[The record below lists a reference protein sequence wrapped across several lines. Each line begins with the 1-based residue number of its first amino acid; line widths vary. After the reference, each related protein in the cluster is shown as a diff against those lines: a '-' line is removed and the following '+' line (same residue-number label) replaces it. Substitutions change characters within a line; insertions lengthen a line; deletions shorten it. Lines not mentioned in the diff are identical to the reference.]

1 MSRESIDRLPRADRL
16 GRAASFG
23 PNPAGL
29 GGAHSFAWHGTGQDL
44 LGAKL
49 RAIEGAAVSVC
60 FETFLFTESDVGHRF
75 RSALAAAARRGVR
88 VRLIVDAV
96 GSFGLGRD
104 YFDAL
109 VAAGGAMRWF
119 NELRLA
125 SFSFRDHR
133 KLLVVDDTLAFVGG
147 CNIAPEYAGDGITVG
162 WRDGGVG
169 LRGPVAAVLA
179 AEFDCQW
186 ERAIG
191 HHWTFPHGGMRQRAP
206 AGGGPEVEALFIK
219 PGFGRNPL
227 REALWQ
233 DLATAKDVAITAA
246 YFLPPHRLRQRL
258 AQAVARGARV
268 RLLLAG
274 KSDVRLMQLASRSL
288 YRRLVQK
295 GIELWE
301 YQPQVLHA
309 KTIVVDDIV
318 FVGSSNLDP
327 RSLRINFEVMLRI
340 QHPELA
346 AAVRQQFEA
355 DVAQRAI
362 PITRDALQQARSWW
376 ERLKQRL
383 AYWLLARLDPE
394 LAALKLQ
401 AWRLRKARFVRRS
414 KRVRGVG
421 AQRVD

>member
-1 MSRESIDRLPRADRL
+1 MTPTDR
-16 GRAASFG
+16 FT
-23 PNPAGL
+23 
-29 GGAHSFAWHGTGQDL
+29 WHGTGQSL
-44 LGAKL
+44 LEAKL
-49 RAIEGAAVSVC
+49 RAIDAARSSVC
-60 FETFLFTESDVGHRF
+60 LETFIFRNSDVGLRF

-104 YFDAL
+104 YFDEL

-133 KLLVVDDTLAFVGG
+133 KLLVVDDTQAFVGG
-147 CNIAPEYAGDGITVG
+147 CNIAPEYDGDGITAG
-162 WRDGGVG
+162 WRDGGVSV
-169 LRGPVAAVLA
+169 RGPVAAVLA
-179 AEFDCQW
+179 AEFDRQW
-186 ERAIG
+186 ERASG
-191 HHWTFPHGGMRQRAP
+191 RHWTFPHGGLRQRAP
-206 AGGGPEVEALFIK
+206 AGGGHEVEALFIK
-219 PGFGRNPL
+219 PGLGWNPL
-227 REALWQ
+227 RDALWQ

-246 YFLPPHRLRQRL
+246 YFLPPQRLRHRL

-288 YRRLVQK
+288 YWRLVQK

-309 KTIVVDDIV
+309 KLIVVDDIV

-327 RSLRINFEVMLRI
+327 RSLRINFEIMLRI
-340 QHPELA
+340 QNAALA
-346 AAVRQQFEA
+346 ATARQQFES
-355 DVAQRAI
+355 DLAQRAL
-362 PITRDALQQARSWW
+362 PITRDALQQRGSWW

-383 AYWLLARLDPE
+383 AYWLFARLDPE

-401 AWRLRKARFVRRS
+401 AWQLRKDRIVQRV
-414 KRVRGVG
+414 KRVRRAG
-421 AQRVD
+421 ARPAE